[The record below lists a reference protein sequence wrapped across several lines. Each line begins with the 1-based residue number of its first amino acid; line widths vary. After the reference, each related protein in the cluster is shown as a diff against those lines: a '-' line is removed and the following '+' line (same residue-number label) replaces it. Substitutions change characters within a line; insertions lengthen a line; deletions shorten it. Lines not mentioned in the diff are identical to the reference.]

1 MSIEAMKQAL
11 EAIANSGD
19 FLFNWHD
26 CEPNNEREMSRYQD
40 VLAMN
45 EKAFN
50 TLRTSIEQAEK
61 QEPVAWMVD
70 VDIANY
76 QGQSEYRTILAWN
89 AKPVWSGTHEINEVL
104 KAAPLYTTPP
114 AAQWQWVGLDD

>member
-26 CEPNNEREMSRYQD
+26 CEPNNEREMSRYQE

-45 EKAFN
+45 EKAF
-50 TLRTSIEQAEK
+50 TALRTAIEQAEK
-61 QEPVAWMVD
+61 QPCKYPKCPYPCFDLPDCKDAEDLYDLTVKAD
-70 VDIANY
+70 NG
-76 QGQSEYRTILAWN
+76 GQ
-89 AKPVWSGTHEINEVL
+89 P
-104 KAAPLYTTPP
+104 
-114 AAQWQWVGLDD
+114 

>member
-61 QEPVAWMVD
+61 QEPFGYKRSKTLKA
-70 VDIANY
+70 IANTHTTAEASIF
-76 QGQSEYRTILAWN
+76 GMRVVKAWL
-89 AKPVWSGTHEINEVL
+89 PS
-104 KAAPLYTTPP
+104 TPP
-114 AAQWQWVGLDD
+114 HPQHSGNGLD

>member
-1 MSIEAMKQAL
+1 MSIEVLKQAL

-50 TLRTSIEQAEK
+50 TLRTAIEAAEK
-61 QEPVAWMVD
+61 QQALDNMAENERELGIQMQPEPVA
-70 VDIANY
+70 
-76 QGQSEYRTILAWN
+76 
-89 AKPVWSGTHEINEVL
+89 
-104 KAAPLYTTPP
+104 
-114 AAQWQWVGLDD
+114 